1 MRARRIV
8 LAQRPVGL
16 PRDDDFAME
25 TVDLPS
31 LADGEVAVESLYLSV
46 DPYMRNRMG
55 PPTGPGPA
63 QALGSPV
70 AGGVI
75 GRVVESRSEAWTV
88 GDVVLGSYGWQ
99 TAAVLPEGA
108 VRTADTHGLPLTT
121 ALGVL
126 GSTGVTGY
134 FGMRDVGRPGPGD
147 TVVVSAAAGAVGL
160 VASQVARIL
169 GARVIGVAG
178 TEAKCAYLTHEARLA
193 AAVDYHRTDFADA
206 LAAQCPERVNVYFDN
221 VGGPV
226 SRAVLGQIAMRAR
239 LVVCG
244 QIAKYNGEPPE
255 GDETPIPT
263 LLLHHGAS
271 MQGFMVMHY
280 ADRAAEA
287 RAQLAEWIH
296 QGQLRYAETVVN
308 GFDQTVDAF
317 RSLFTGANL
326 GKLLVHVGDQADHS
340 RA

>member
-1 MRARRIV
+1 MGRDVTVRARRIV
-8 LAQRPVGL
+8 LGQRPVGL
-16 PRDDDFAME
+16 PRDDDFSRE

-31 LADGEVAVESLYLSV
+31 LADGDVAVESLYLSV

-55 PPTGPGPA
+55 GPEWLGPA
-63 QALGSPV
+63 QGLGTPV
-70 AGGVI
+70 TGGVI
-75 GRVVESRSEAWTV
+75 GRVIQSRSHAWAV
-88 GDVVLGSYGWQ
+88 GDVVLGHYGWQ
-99 TAAVLPEGA
+99 TAAVVPEAA
-108 VRTADTHGLPLTT
+108 VRAVDTHGLPLTT

-134 FGMRDVGRPGPGD
+134 FGMRDVGRPAEGD

-178 TEAKCAYLTHEARLA
+178 SEAKCAYLTRAAGLA
-193 AAVDYHRTDFADA
+193 AAVDYHRSDFADA
-206 LAAQCPERVNVYFDN
+206 LAAQCPDGVHVYFDN
-221 VGGPV
+221 VGGAV
-226 SRAVLGQIAMRAR
+226 SRAVLGHIAMRAR
-239 LVVCG
+239 IVVCG
-244 QIAKYNGEPPE
+244 QIAEYNGERLDE
-255 GDETPIPT
+255 DETPIPT
-263 LLLHHGAS
+263 RLLHHGAT
-271 MQGFMVMHY
+271 MQGFMVMYY

-296 QGQLRYAETVVN
+296 LGQLRYEETVVD

-326 GKLLVHVGDQADHS
+326 GKLLVHVGD
-340 RA
+340 

>member
-8 LAQRPVGL
+8 LAQRPVEL
-16 PRDDDFAME
+16 PRQEDFATE
-25 TVDLPS
+25 VIDLPP
-31 LADGEVAVESLYLSV
+31 LADGQVAVESLYLSV

-55 PPTGPGPA
+55 APAGPGPA
-63 QALGSPV
+63 QELGAPV

-75 GRVVESRSEAWTV
+75 GRVAESRSDTWAV

-108 VRTADTHGLPLTT
+108 VRAVDVHGLPLTT

-134 FGMRDVGRPGPGD
+134 FGMREVGRPAPGQ

-178 TEAKCAYLTHEARLA
+178 SEAKCLYLKSQARIA
-193 AAVDYHRTDFADA
+193 SAMDYHGSGFPEA
-206 LAAQCPERVNVYFDN
+206 LAAQCPDGVDVYFDN
-221 VGGPV
+221 VGGFV
-226 SRAVLGQIAMRAR
+226 SRTVRGHLAMGAR
-239 LVVCG
+239 IVVCG
-244 QIAKYNGEPPE
+244 QIAEYNGERPDAE
-255 GDETPIPT
+255 ETPIPT
-263 LLLHHGAS
+263 LLLHRGAT
-271 MQGFMVMHY
+271 MQGFMVMQY

-287 RAQLAEWIH
+287 RAQLAEWIR
-296 QGQLRYAETVVN
+296 QGQLSYEETIAD

-317 RSLFTGANL
+317 RSLFAGANL
-326 GKLLVHVGDQADHS
+326 GKLLVRVGG
-340 RA
+340 